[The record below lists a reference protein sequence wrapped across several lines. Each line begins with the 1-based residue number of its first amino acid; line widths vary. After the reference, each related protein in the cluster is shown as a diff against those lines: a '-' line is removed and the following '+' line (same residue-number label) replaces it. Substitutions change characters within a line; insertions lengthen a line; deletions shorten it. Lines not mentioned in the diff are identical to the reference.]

1 MIKYTDIDPRIKGFI
16 FELDNVLF
24 PEKDYLYQVYYL
36 FAGFLEYTELLDA
49 KVLVN
54 LMVQTYEQEEAATV
68 FNTLQQRFKLDE
80 KYRFNF
86 EHLHTA
92 AQVPLK
98 LLLYP
103 EMLTLLQDIVVDRKQ
118 IFIVTNGNPQQQLN
132 KIKYTDWQGLE
143 QYLTCYFANEIAPK
157 PEPDM
162 VHLLLDKHQLQ
173 RRNTLMIGITEA
185 DKLCAEACGIDYIGL

>member
-1 MIKYTDIDPRIKGFI
+1 MIKYSDIDPRIQAFI

-24 PEKDYLYQVYYL
+24 AEKEYLYQVYYL

-54 LMVQTYEQEEAATV
+54 LMVQTHEQEGAGVV
-68 FNTLQQRFKLDE
+68 FDTLKERFKLDE

-92 AQVPLK
+92 AQPPLNI
-98 LLLYP
+98 LLYP
-103 EMLTLLQDIVVDRKQ
+103 HMLTLLQDIVVDRKQ

-132 KIKYTDWQGLE
+132 KIKHTDWQGLE
-143 QYLTCYFANEIAPK
+143 QYLTCYFANEIAAK

-162 VHLLLDKHQLQ
+162 VHLLLNKHQLQ
-173 RRNTLMIGITEA
+173 RRNTLMIGATDTDE
-185 DKLCAEACGIDYIGL
+185 LCAEACGIDYLGV